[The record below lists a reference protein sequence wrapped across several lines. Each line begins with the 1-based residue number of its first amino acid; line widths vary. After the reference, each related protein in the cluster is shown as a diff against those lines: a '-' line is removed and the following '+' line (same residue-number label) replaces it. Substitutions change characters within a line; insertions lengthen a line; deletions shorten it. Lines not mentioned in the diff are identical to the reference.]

1 MALFSRR
8 PKTPVRVTPIDM
20 HWDTEDPFLFASH
33 HEDDYPKGNRQQA
46 PPLAEIGGRD
56 LGRDY
61 EKRLGFRMYHGK
73 VVPGFPMHA
82 HWGYDTL
89 TYAHKGLVDHFDHM
103 GTCGR
108 FGNGD
113 AQWVHA
119 SSRYSHNEMYPLA
132 DQEERNPNDIT
143 QIFVNL
149 PAAMKNGENSVT
161 TVWSD
166 DVPMASGEGWTAKV
180 FCGAFG
186 GKEARSPAP
195 DSWADPEHGVRIVR
209 VEMEPGCE
217 AVLGPA
223 AEGANRNL
231 YVISGSGIS
240 LLGADVPC
248 GSRAKIL
255 ENGEVRI
262 ENGAEPTVAWLLEGV
277 PIGEK
282 MAMFGPV
289 CLEDIGMVRAGLDEI
304 RANEYKEWPW
314 TYVDQA
320 QPLGTERFIRYG
332 DGTEN
337 RPRGASEEH
346 RHIDGD
352 VDHIAVDLEV
362 PGVDDEDAVDP
373 LPVTLD
379 EQVE

>member
-1 MALFSRR
+1 MALFSRK
-8 PKTPVRVTPIDM
+8 PKTPVRVTSIDM

-33 HEDDYPKGNRQQA
+33 HEDDYPKGNKQQA
-46 PPLAEIGGRD
+46 PPLAEIGGRN

-82 HWGYDTL
+82 HWGYETF
-89 TYAHKGLVDHFDHM
+89 TYAHIGLVDHFDHA

-149 PAAMKNGENSVT
+149 PISMKNRANSVA

-166 DVPMASGEGWTAKV
+166 DIPVVSGNGWSAKV
-180 FCGAFG
+180 FCGRLGDADV
-186 GKEARSPAP
+186 KAPAA
-195 DSWADPEHGVRIVR
+195 DSWADGEHGVRIVR
-209 VEMEPGCE
+209 IEMEPE
-217 AVLGPA
+217 AEMTIDPA

-231 YVISGSGIS
+231 YVISGAGIGVS
-240 LLGADVPC
+240 GADVPC
-248 GSRAKIL
+248 NSRAKLL
-255 ENGEVRI
+255 ETGEIVIRNGS
-262 ENGAEPTVAWLLEGV
+262 EPTVAWLLEGR

-289 CLEDIGMVRAGLDEI
+289 CLENIDQVRAGLDEI
-304 RANEYKEWPW
+304 RVNEYKEWPW

-320 QPLGTERFIRYG
+320 QPLGTERFIRYA
-332 DGTEN
+332 DGTES
-337 RPRGASEEH
+337 RP
-346 RHIDGD
+346 
-352 VDHIAVDLEV
+352 
-362 PGVDDEDAVDP
+362 
-373 LPVTLD
+373 
-379 EQVE
+379 